1 MKASKLVDKRKF
13 EFELVDLDIP
23 QPKENEMRIKV
34 MYVSPNAADYRSIK
48 MGMVPKHKILGSAI
62 SGIVEALGNK
72 VTHFSIGENVLVDLA
87 DNGFGGFAEMIC
99 VDSSLVVKKPDNIS
113 HAEASTLP
121 VAATTAL
128 KAIRKGNITSR

>member
-87 DNGFGGFAEMIC
+87 DNGFFGGC
-99 VDSSLVVKKPDNIS
+99 
-113 HAEASTLP
+113 
-121 VAATTAL
+121 
-128 KAIRKGNITSR
+128 